1 MQTARWPVVVFD
13 LDGTLVNTIPLI
25 VASYRHALRAV
36 LDQELDEAT
45 IRGWIG
51 RTLVSTFRDVD
62 PDRADELVEAYLD
75 FNLEQMPHLVQPF
88 EGVAELL
95 ADLRTAGLVVGVATS
110 KRRHSAELTLASVG
124 LQDAVPLTTTM
135 EDTLTHKPAPEPV
148 LHALDALGRRP
159 DEAVYIGDA
168 VVDVLAAHAAGT
180 SSVAVTWGAG
190 EPEALRA
197 VTPTALVT
205 STDELRTVL
214 LG

>member
-135 EDTLTHKPAPEPV
+135 EDTPTHKPAPEPV
-148 LHALDALGRRP
+148 LHALDA
-159 DEAVYIGDA
+159 
-168 VVDVLAAHAAGT
+168 LAAHAAGT